1 VKRGVDFEDHA
12 WFAGFAPAEKP
23 EIVVVALIENAGHG
37 GEVAAPV
44 VRKVMMQ
51 YFGVSEPLVR
61 ARGHGTLCTGSAASS
76 ARVSEYPNHSGEA
89 SHVTE

>member
-1 VKRGVDFEDHA
+1 VVSREAGLDFEDHA

-23 EIVVVALIENAGHG
+23 EIVVVALVENAGHG

-51 YFGVSEPLVR
+51 YFGVNEPLESTKIPVR
-61 ARGHGTLCTGSAASS
+61 NAAAAQRA
-76 ARVSEYPNHSGEA
+76 ARVSPSNST
-89 SHVTE
+89 VR